1 MIPPDLLTTL
11 NDVVQQYG
19 LYAIFG
25 FYLLEGSAT
34 ALTAGFLAGI
44 GTLVFWQVLLLSMA
58 ADFIISHFYYG
69 IGRESYSLFRRWRSK
84 YTQANDTKPTLH
96 RWYERIRSGYKNHF
110 VLTYLIAR
118 FVPLPYTTS
127 IAHVASGNVIKYQ
140 RFLKLLLWSMPL
152 QSLLYVSLGYLIAQG
167 LVYELTGL
175 RLLGL
180 IVVGLILILL
190 FWSRKY
196 LRQYFDK
203 EIDST

>member
-1 MIPPDLLTTL
+1 
-11 NDVVQQYG
+11 
-19 LYAIFG
+19 
-25 FYLLEGSAT
+25 
-34 ALTAGFLAGI
+34 
-44 GTLVFWQVLLLSMA
+44 
-58 ADFIISHFYYG
+58 
-69 IGRESYSLFRRWRSK
+69 
-84 YTQANDTKPTLH
+84 
-96 RWYERIRSGYKNHF
+96 
-110 VLTYLIAR
+110 
-118 FVPLPYTTS
+118 
-127 IAHVASGNVIKYQ
+127 
-140 RFLKLLLWSMPL
+140 MPL